1 MHNKILYLYIIMQT
15 NKKTI
20 KITPGLFNTNKK
32 TKKKKKKPNVRVNT
46 KTRNELIRKLKK
58 KQNKLRKNSIN
69 RNNNKKEKPS
79 KKTII
84 TSALDDSFKVL
95 EELYNKH
102 KKKRDERKRLKK
114 QKNNNQ
120 QGNMMQINNSNTTQ
134 HYNPNIIRHNK
145 TIKRPNEN
153 NNIIDVYT
161 ELPSK
166 LKDVNIPKYN
176 TIKEPVVQPIILKP
190 NPPYGC
196 LKNGNKPTYRSW
208 QTNKTMK
215 NNKIYTP
222 NLQQNISNREM
233 ILNKIKLK
241 IKEQREKI
249 QREKLE
255 KLKQTSLNDSTNVAN
270 NIINKKLKKIK
281 KHIRTLKRKIRKKTY
296 KLGKKDK
303 KVSVLIKNNKTRKKI
318 QQEQILLRKKKI
330 HDIKSELIE
339 SGLLKYGSTA
349 PNYILR
355 SLYENAILS
364 GEVKNTSDAILLHN
378 YMSKK

>member
-20 KITPGLFNTNKK
+20 KITPGLFNNNTK

-46 KTRNELIRKLKK
+46 KTRNELIRKLKN
-58 KQNKLRKNSIN
+58 KQNKLRKNKLEN
-69 RNNNKKEKPS
+69 EKNKKNRKS
-79 KKTII
+79 DNKVINT
-84 TSALDDSFKVL
+84 TALDESFKVL

-102 KKKRDERKRLKK
+102 KKKRNERKRLKREK
-114 QKNNNQ
+114 MVQSETENVQSSNFHPKRHMH
-120 QGNMMQINNSNTTQ
+120 NM
-134 HYNPNIIRHNK
+134 
-145 TIKRPNEN
+145 TIKNRIDPHIHGKQQNEIN
-153 NNIIDVYT
+153 VYT
-161 ELPSK
+161 ELPNK
-166 LKDVNIPKYN
+166 LRDANIPNYN
-176 TIKEPVVQPIILKP
+176 IINPINIPPIVLKP

-196 LKNGNKPTYRSW
+196 LKNGNKPTYRNW
-208 QTNKTMK
+208 QINKTMK
-215 NNKIYTP
+215 NNKFHTP
-222 NLQQNISNREM
+222 NLQQHISNREM

-255 KLKQTSLNDSTNVAN
+255 KLKSNGSTFAN
-270 NIINKKLKKIK
+270 NILNKKIKKIK
-281 KHIRTLKRKIRKKTY
+281 KHIRTLKRKIKKKTY

-318 QQEQILLRKKKI
+318 QGEQILLRKKKI

-339 SGLLKYGSTA
+339 SGLLKYGSIA
-349 PNYILR
+349 PNYLIR

-364 GEVKNTSDAILLHN
+364 GDVKNTSDGVLLHN
-378 YMSKK
+378 YMSK